1 MIDSSKLPGR
11 KSKEWTT
18 KSIKAYVM
26 LMMLFLRAS
35 PSYALA
41 HAFATK
47 KTRSAQQAQLIARLY
62 QGEKQPELQG
72 TELEE
77 VLADFARVRKTY
89 EEFGDIYTVDFEEWW
104 DTRALKIYGF
114 EGLRPKVRKIAF
126 LAEGN
131 QVSDDDKKALR
142 KYLHVI
148 RPAEATPPALLLSV
162 PLGVSKDELL
172 NQVSKLIDA
181 EKVPV
186 KRKAQMAKRP
196 FTAKRLRSE
205 PLFLGL
211 KLLWAKA
218 KFPKMPLWRLG
229 ALLNVSPR
237 NDLEKNRLDL
247 TTFRDDSA
255 VRANLAIL
263 THRML
268 KKAQTIAENAA
279 RGDYP
284 SNNKCRLPK
293 FEPKHVSNRINKS
306 KRIIRSATA
315 ADVSEE
321 LSL

>member
-1 MIDSSKLPGR
+1 MINSSKLPGR

-47 KTRSAQQAQLIARLY
+47 KTRPAQQAQFIARLY
-62 QGEKQPELQG
+62 QRDKQPELQG
-72 TELEE
+72 QELEE
-77 VLADFARVRKTY
+77 VLANFARITKTY
-89 EEFGDIYTVDFEEWW
+89 EEFGDIYSVDFEEWW
-104 DTRALKIYGF
+104 ETRALKIYGF
-114 EGLRPKVRKIAF
+114 EGLRPKVRKITFFAD
-126 LAEGN
+126 GK
-131 QVSDDDKKALR
+131 QVDDDDKKALR

-148 RPAEATPPALLLSV
+148 RPAEVLPPALLLSV
-162 PLGVSKDELL
+162 PLGISKDELL
-172 NQVSKLIDA
+172 DQVSKLINA

-186 KRKAQMAKRP
+186 KRKAQMTKRP
-196 FTAKRLRSE
+196 FTAERLRSE
-205 PLFLGL
+205 PLFLAL

-218 KFPKMPLWRLG
+218 KFPKIPLWKLG
-229 ALLNVSPR
+229 ALFNVSRR
-237 NDLEKNRLDL
+237 NDLGKNRLNP
-247 TTFRDDSA
+247 TTSRDDSA
-255 VRANLAIL
+255 VRTNLAIL

-306 KRIIRSATA
+306 KRIIRSDVA
-315 ADVSEE
+315 ADVPDE